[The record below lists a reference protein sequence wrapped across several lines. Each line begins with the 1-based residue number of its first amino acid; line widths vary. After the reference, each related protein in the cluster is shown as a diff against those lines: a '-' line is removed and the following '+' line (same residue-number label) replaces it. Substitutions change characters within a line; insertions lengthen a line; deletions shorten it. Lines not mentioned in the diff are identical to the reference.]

1 MARSNVNNLLNDDHI
16 FFQFVGT
23 SVLTF
28 LAEES
33 RVAPGHK
40 PHHSRAVS
48 YATVKTP
55 EVVTGVRS
63 DSSTSGS
70 VVVTASTVLSNG
82 ETVAS
87 VYEGA
92 LQALPNAPAS
102 KWHIFQPEFA
112 NQTVTSS
119 TLYGPN
125 TALFDPSLGAGNIRA
140 VGSYQYSEAA
150 SGPTSDHGMIYQGPL
165 NGQGT
170 WTQIDATPLVT
181 SGNSLLNTIAHSTMG
196 NLVVGNYDT
205 DLATGHA
212 FIYDMTGS
220 SWTQLNPTH
229 SLSTT
234 AYGIWQNGGSN
245 STHYTIAGG
254 FSDVNHG
261 GVDEGYIVDYDSAT
275 KTLSH
280 LAIYNFDNRPVVSLI
295 SHFDGITATATGY
308 NLTGE
313 YVDIAHGDKIGGFFA
328 SITRTPDGS
337 FSKADWTNI
346 AFPNADLTT
355 GNTVI
360 GNNVLGV
367 YALSGNSDISSYLAT
382 VSNPERFL
390 SS

>member
-1 MARSNVNNLLNDDHI
+1 M
-16 FFQFVGT
+16 
-23 SVLTF
+23 
-28 LAEES
+28 
-33 RVAPGHK
+33 
-40 PHHSRAVS
+40 
-48 YATVKTP
+48 
-55 EVVTGVRS
+55 
-63 DSSTSGS
+63 
-70 VVVTASTVLSNG
+70 
-82 ETVAS
+82 
-87 VYEGA
+87 
-92 LQALPNAPAS
+92 QALPNAPAS

-119 TLYGPN
+119 TLYGPD

-140 VGSYQYSEAA
+140 VGSYQYSEAT

-181 SGNSLLNTIAHSTMG
+181 SGDSLLNTIAHSTMG
-196 NLVVGNYDT
+196 SLVVGNYDT

-313 YVDIAHGDKIGGFFA
+313 YVDIAHDDKIGGFFA

-367 YALSGNSDISSYLAT
+367 YAPSGSSDISSYLAT